1 MDIDIQHPWLR
12 HPFGSPLFFPARVFD
27 QHFGEGLLPRDACAL
42 PGTLGSIFSPLYWRE
57 PGWPATRSD
66 VPPASGGADGSKDNP
81 EARLRSGLSE
91 MRLDEDQF
99 AVHLDVKHFAPEEL
113 GVKVVD
119 DFIEVY
125 AKHEERQDE
134 HGFISREFRRRY
146 RLPTSAD
153 AGAVAAAL
161 SPDGVLSVRAPL
173 HPPSAAPAERAV
185 TITRSA
191 KSPAVIGSDD

>member
-66 VPPASGGADGSKDNP
+66 HFGTDILISHRRCVIHSPNP
-81 EARLRSGLSE
+81 NTNKHNLAQ

-125 AKHEERQDE
+125 AKHEERQ
-134 HGFISREFRRRY
+134 
-146 RLPTSAD
+146 
-153 AGAVAAAL
+153 
-161 SPDGVLSVRAPL
+161 
-173 HPPSAAPAERAV
+173 
-185 TITRSA
+185 
-191 KSPAVIGSDD
+191 

>member
-66 VPPASGGADGSKDNP
+66 VSC
-81 EARLRSGLSE
+81 